1 MRSRR
6 RWLQW
11 LWRDRPVLGIL
22 LAYVPAVVLALAL
35 ALALALQV
43 AVFLGH
49 ALLR

>member
-6 RWLQW
+6 QWLQR
-11 LWRDRPVLGIL
+11 LWRDHPVLVIL
-22 LAYVPAVVLALAL
+22 LANVPAVVLALVAL
-35 ALALALQV
+35 LV

>member
-6 RWLQW
+6 RWLRR
-11 LWRDRPVLGIL
+11 LWRDHPVLMIL
-22 LAYVPAVVLALAL
+22 LAYVPAVVLALVAL
-35 ALALALQV
+35 LV